1 MNSTVTPDT
10 QAGEKSSKRLLVA
23 MEILILIAISLV
35 AILIIL
41 WFRAQ
46 LADQAVANFDD
57 CKKLYGTVRGNN
69 YKCQTINGDTYEIE
83 P

>member
-1 MNSTVTPDT
+1 MNNVTEPEP
-10 QAGEKSSKRLLVA
+10 QVLSKSPKVLMFA
-23 MEILILIAISLV
+23 MEVLIMIIISLAAV
-35 AILIIL
+35 LIVL

-46 LADQAVANFDD
+46 LNDQAITNFDE
-57 CKKLYGTVRGNN
+57 CKKLYGTVQGNN